1 MYSKYKSL
9 TKIYESANSIVY
21 RSQRVEDD
29 KPVILKTLKHDYP
42 TSNELDRYRQEY
54 EIIQRLSHLN
64 GVINAYNLENYENSL
79 IMCLEDFGGESLRV
93 IDISIAIQIT
103 EILALIHKHNI
114 IHKDINPSN
123 IVYNPSTKVLKF
135 IDFGI
140 STLLACQH
148 LSLKNPEVLEGTL
161 AYISPE
167 QTGRMNRAL
176 DYRSDFYSLGVT
188 FYQLFTGKLPFEADD
203 AMELVHCHLAKQPP
217 FPNNLPPML
226 SKIIMKLMAKTAEER
241 YQSAW
246 GIKADLEQVV
256 NNSEEIFE
264 LGRFDISERFQISQK
279 LYGRDNEIQILIDGF
294 EKACQGDKQMML
306 IAGYS
311 GIGKSVLVKEIY
323 KSLAKKQGYF
333 ISGKFDQFQRDI
345 PYQAVIEAFRQL
357 VQQLLT
363 ETDAKLKQWKHKLL
377 SALSSNA
384 QIIID
389 VIPEIEVIIGKQDAV
404 PVLTGIESQNRFNF
418 VFQNFIQV
426 FCQPTHPLV
435 IFLDDLQWIDSAS
448 LKLLELLMTN
458 TETNALYLIGAYR
471 DNEVSASHPLM
482 MTIENLKFSQIHLQP
497 LQFQHIHQLIA
508 DSLNTNDVTTLTEL
522 VIKKTGGNPFFVN
535 QFLNTL
541 YQENLLNFDHGWQWN
556 IEQIEAMNITDNVVN
571 LMIGKLKKLP
581 KKTQEVLPL
590 AAAIGNSFDLNIL
603 PIITI
608 DALLPAIQDGLI
620 NELNDKFV
628 FSHDRVQQAAYALID
643 DTQKQSVHL
652 NIGRL
657 LLQNTPAEQLEENIF
672 DIIGHFNLCLQLIA
686 DNEIKKIAELNLIAG
701 KKAKASNAYTAAL
714 QYFKSGISC
723 HDNWKDQYNLTL
735 ELYIGAVEAAY
746 FCGDFAQM
754 ENLATVVL
762 EKADTLLDKVKIYEL
777 KIQATISQNQSVAA
791 IQIAR
796 EILNLLGVKL
806 PKNANTIHILLGLMK
821 VKWMLR
827 GKQTEDLYNLPVMTN
842 PYKLAAMRIL
852 SVIVSTVYQHYPN
865 LLPVIIFHQ
874 ISLSVKYGNA
884 HQSIFAYSVY
894 AFFLCSLFGNIDK
907 GYQFGTL
914 ALQLLERLN
923 APEQK
928 AKVFMIFYNFV
939 KEWKHHIKE
948 ALVPLQDGYKTGL
961 ETGDVEYAAHAISS
975 YAYYLYLTG
984 AELSKVVEEMEKY
997 RQAIIEVK
1005 QENVLIRHSIYQ
1017 QTILNLLIA
1026 TDNSCLLKG
1035 EIFDETKML
1044 PLLQQ
1049 KNDKNLIFFVYIN
1062 KLQLYYFFDQYSQA
1076 VENSKL
1082 AEPYLE
1088 TTVGIYI
1095 MPIYYF
1101 YSSLSMLANYSNVT
1115 ASEQKQFLK
1124 KIAKYQKKMKNWAN
1138 HAPMNFL
1145 HKYYLIEAECARVLG
1160 NYKNAREFYDQAIA
1174 FAQQNDFLSEEAIAH
1189 ELAAKF
1195 YLSKG
1200 LEKFAKLCLRDAYHK
1215 YQQWGAKAKVK
1226 HFEQQYSQYF
1236 SKKSYDKLQH
1246 SIELTTSSQ
1255 QTALLDLTSIMKA
1268 SQTLSEEIVL
1278 SHLLKKMMQIVIENA
1293 GAETGFLLLPQQ
1305 DKWFIQASE
1314 VKVLQ
1319 SIVIEECDEIP
1330 LDLINY
1336 VIRTQEHI
1344 IKHNPKSI
1352 LCLPLVN
1359 QNKLTGILYLENNL
1373 IEAAFTAER
1382 LEVLKMLSAQLAIS
1396 LENSLLYENLE
1407 QKVADR
1413 TIELQQEIVERKH
1426 AEEKAKIANQAKS
1439 EFLSNMSH
1447 ELRTPLNGI
1456 LGYAQILKR
1465 AKNLEE
1471 TQISGLNTIYNSGN
1485 HLLTLINDILD
1496 LSKIEARKLE
1506 LYPISINFA
1515 SFIDSLTGIIRMR
1528 AEQKDVCF
1536 FYEGIGDLPQGIE
1549 IDEKRLRQVLINLL
1563 GNAIKF
1569 TDKGQVTLRISAIEN
1584 DIFRFEVID
1593 TGVGM
1598 TEQDLQKIFKPFEQ
1612 VGDTQRRAEG
1622 TGLGLAISRQ
1632 LVKLMGSEIKVTSEY
1647 GKGSTFY
1654 FDLKLKIVE
1663 VEQDKSEQHYITGY
1677 KGEIQTALIVDDY
1690 PANRLILRQM
1700 LENIGFEVIEAVNGK
1715 QAIKLAN
1722 KAKIIFMDLI
1732 MPIMTGSEATE
1743 IIRKQTKQLPI
1754 IAISASVFE
1763 ADKQKS
1769 LKAGC
1774 NAFLAKPIEEQ
1785 KLFNTLIEYLDLDW
1799 NYEQQQQIEVE
1810 NETIIPPPAQELEQ
1824 LYELAMMGDMREIK
1838 EFAKN
1843 LDEEYGVFAR
1853 KVIELANGF
1862 EDEMILNL
1870 AEEYK

>member
-9 TKIYESANSIVY
+9 TKIYESVNSIVY
-21 RSQRVEDD
+21 RGKRIKDD
-29 KPVILKTLKHDYP
+29 KPVILKILKEDYP
-42 TSNELDRYRQEY
+42 TSDELNRYRQEY
-54 EIIQRLSHLN
+54 DIIRRLSHLN
-64 GVINAYNLENYENSL
+64 GVVNAYYIEKYQNTLM
-79 IMCLEDFGGESLRV
+79 MCLEDFGGESLKNHA
-93 IDISIAIQIT
+93 IDIHMAIQIT
-103 EILALIHKHNI
+103 EILAQIHQHNI

-123 IVYNPSTKVLKF
+123 IVYNPSTKILKV

-140 STLLACQH
+140 STLLARQH

-161 AYISPE
+161 AYMSPE

-188 FYQLFTGKLPFEADD
+188 FYELFTGQLPFDVDD

-217 FPNNLPPML
+217 FPNDLPPML

-246 GIKADLEQVV
+246 GIKADLEQVL
-256 NNSEEIFE
+256 NNPKYFFE
-264 LGRFDISERFQISQK
+264 LGRFDVSERFQISQK
-279 LYGRDNEIQILIDGF
+279 LYGRDNEIKILVDGF
-294 EKACQGDKQMML
+294 DKVSQGNKQMVL

-311 GIGKSVLVKEIY
+311 GIGKSVLVKELY
-323 KSLAKKQGYF
+323 KLKKHGYF

-363 ETDAKLKQWKHKLL
+363 ETDAKLKQWKDKLL

-389 VIPEIEVIIGKQDAV
+389 VIPEIELIIGKQNAV
-404 PVLTGIESQNRFNF
+404 AVLTGIESQNRFNF

-426 FCQPTHPLV
+426 FCQPAHPLV

-448 LKLLELLMTN
+448 LQLLELLMTN
-458 TETNALYLIGAYR
+458 KDTNALFLIGAYR

-482 MTIENLKFSQIHLQP
+482 MTVDNLRFSQINLKP
-497 LQFQHIHQLIA
+497 LQFEHINQLIA
-508 DSLNTNDVTTLTEL
+508 DSLNTSDVISLTEL

-541 YQENLLNFDHGWQWN
+541 YQENLLNFDHGWKWN
-556 IEQIEAMNITDNVVN
+556 IEQIEAMNITDNVVD

-643 DTQKQSVHL
+643 DNQKQKIHL
-652 NIGRL
+652 KLGNL
-657 LLQNTPAEQLEENIF
+657 LLKKTPAEQLEENIF

-686 DNEIKKIAELNLIAG
+686 DNELAKIAELNLRAG
-701 KKAKASNAYTAAL
+701 KKAISSNAYAAAL
-714 QYFKSGISC
+714 KYLKSGISC
-723 HDNWKDQYNLTL
+723 HNSWKSEYDLTL
-735 ELYIGAVEAAY
+735 GLYIGAVEAAY

-754 ENLATVVL
+754 EQLATVVL
-762 EKADTLLDKVKIYEL
+762 EKARTLLDKVTIYEL
-777 KIQATISQNQSVAA
+777 KILAAISQNKFLAA
-791 IQIAR
+791 IQMAR
-796 EILNLLGVKL
+796 EILNNLGVKL
-806 PKNANTIHILLGLMK
+806 QKQTNTFHLLLGLMK
-821 VKWMLR
+821 VKWILR
-827 GKQTEDLYNLPVMTN
+827 GKQVEDLYNLPVMTN

-852 SVIVSTVYQHYPN
+852 SIIVSPVYQNYPN
-865 LLPVIIFHQ
+865 LLPLIIFHQ

-884 HQSIFAYSVY
+884 HQSVFAYSIY
-894 AFFLCSLFGNIDK
+894 AFFLCSLFGKIDK

-923 APEQK
+923 APEQQAK
-928 AKVFMIFYNFV
+928 ALMIFHNFV
-939 KEWKHHIKE
+939 IQWQQHIKE
-948 ALVPLQDGYKTGL
+948 TLVPLQDAYKSGL
-961 ETGDVEYAAHAISS
+961 ETGDLEYAAHAINS
-975 YAYYLYLTG
+975 YVYYLYFTG

-997 RQAIIEVK
+997 RQALIEMK
-1005 QENVLIRHSIYQ
+1005 QKHILIRHNIYQ
-1017 QTILNLLIA
+1017 QTILNLLI
-1026 TDNSCLLKG
+1026 TTNNPCMLKG

-1044 PLLQQ
+1044 PLLKQQ
-1049 KNDKNLIFFVYIN
+1049 NHYNLIFFVYVN
-1062 KLQLYYFFDQYSQA
+1062 KLKLSYFFGQYSQA
-1076 VENSKL
+1076 VQNSKL
-1082 AEPYLE
+1082 AEPYLV
-1088 TTVGIYI
+1088 TTPGIYI
-1095 MPIYYF
+1095 IPIFYF

-1124 KIAKYQKKMKNWAN
+1124 KVAKNQKKMKNWAN

-1145 HKYYLIEAECARVLG
+1145 HKYYLVEAERARVLG
-1160 NYKNAREFYDQAIA
+1160 NYKDAREFYDQAIA
-1174 FAQQNDFLSEEAIAH
+1174 FAQENDFLSEEALAH

-1200 LEKFAKLCLRDAYHK
+1200 LEKFAKLCLRDAHHK

-1236 SKKSYDKLQH
+1236 SSKSHKKIQH
-1246 SIELTTSSQ
+1246 SIKLTTSSQ
-1255 QTALLDLTSIMKA
+1255 QAAFLDLSSIMKA
-1268 SQTLSEEIVL
+1268 SQTLSEEIVF
-1278 SHLLKKMMQIVIENA
+1278 SRLLKKMMHIVIENA
-1293 GAETGFLLLPQQ
+1293 GAEKGFLLLPKQ
-1305 DKWFIQASE
+1305 DQWFIQSSE
-1314 VKVLQ
+1314 Q
-1319 SIVIEECDEIP
+1319 SIAIEDSELP

-1344 IKHNPKSI
+1344 VKQAPKSI
-1352 LCLPLVN
+1352 LCLPLLN
-1359 QNKLTGILYLENNL
+1359 QNKLTAILYLENQL

-1396 LENSLLYENLE
+1396 IENSLSYENLE

-1413 TIELQQEIVERKH
+1413 TVKLK
-1426 AEEKAKIANQAKS
+1426 KANEAKS

-1465 AKNLEE
+1465 AKNLED
-1471 TQISGLNTIYNSGN
+1471 TQVSGLKTIYNSGN

-1496 LSKIEARKLE
+1496 LSKIEAGKLE
-1506 LYPISINFA
+1506 LYPENITCQ
-1515 SFIDSLTGIIRMR
+1515 SFIDSITGIMRMR

-1536 FYEGIGDLPQGIE
+1536 VYEAIGDLPQGVE
-1549 IDEKRLRQVLINLL
+1549 IDEKRLRQVLLNLL

-1569 TDKGQVTLRISAIEN
+1569 TDKGQVTLRISAIQN
-1584 DIFRFEVID
+1584 GIFRFEVED

-1598 TEQDLQKIFKPFEQ
+1598 TDEDLQKIFKPFEQ
-1612 VGDTQRRAEG
+1612 VGDTQKRAEG

-1632 LVKLMGSEIKVTSEY
+1632 LVELMDSEIKLKSEL

-1654 FDLKLKIVE
+1654 FDLALKVVAVE
-1663 VEQDKSEQHYITGY
+1663 EKIEQRRIISYKDK
-1677 KGEIQTALIVDDY
+1677 KKTALIVDDY
-1690 PANRLILRQM
+1690 PDNRLILRQM
-1700 LENIGFEVIEAVNGK
+1700 LENIGFKVIEANDGK
-1715 QAIKLAN
+1715 QGVELAD
-1722 KAKIIFMDLI
+1722 KANVIFMDLV
-1732 MPIMTGSEATE
+1732 MPVMNGFEAVE
-1743 IIRKQTKQLPI
+1743 IIRKKFNKLPI
-1754 IAISASVFE
+1754 IAISANVFE

-1769 LKAGC
+1769 LQAGC
-1774 NAFLAKPIEEQ
+1774 NAFLPKPIEEQ
-1785 KLFNTLIEYLDLDW
+1785 QLFNSLSEYLDLDW
-1799 NYEQQQQIEVE
+1799 VYEQEQIIEAE
-1810 NETIIPPPAQELEQ
+1810 DETLIPPPAEELEK

-1838 EFAKN
+1838 DFAN
-1843 LDEEYGVFAR
+1843 QLDEEYAVFAN
-1853 KVIELANGF
+1853 KVVELANGF
-1862 EDEMILNL
+1862 EDEVILSL
-1870 AEEYK
+1870 VEEYM